1 MSMETRSEAAATIVT
16 LFGSLEGSRSSQF
29 NDYIDRVFEDAP
41 KRVVVDL
48 SQVDY
53 MASTG
58 MALLV
63 SAFKRAESRHI
74 PLVFAGPP
82 RSVSETLSITKLDT
96 LLPIYHDV
104 QEALSEPIS
113 VI

>member
-16 LFGSLEGSRSSQF
+16 LFGRLEGSRSSQF
-29 NDYIDRVFEDAP
+29 NDYIDRVFEEEP

-58 MALLV
+58 LALLV
-63 SAFKRAESRHI
+63 SAYKRAGNRNI
-74 PLVFAGPP
+74 ALVFAGPP
-82 RSVSETLSITKLDT
+82 RAVSETLSITRLDT
-96 LLPIYHDV
+96 FLPIYKNLEDAV
-104 QEALSEPIS
+104 SES
-113 VI
+113 VLAP

>member
-1 MSMETRSEAAATIVT
+1 MSIEKRNEAATTVVT
-16 LFGSLEGSRSSQF
+16 LFGNLEGSRSAQL
-29 NDYIDRVFEDAP
+29 NDYIDRVFEEEP

-58 MALLV
+58 LALLV
-63 SAFKRAESRHI
+63 SAFKRAANRNI

-82 RSVSETLSITKLDT
+82 RSVSDTLAITKLDS
-96 LLPIYHDV
+96 LLPIYASV
-104 QEALSEPIS
+104 GEAVSDSALAR
-113 VI
+113 